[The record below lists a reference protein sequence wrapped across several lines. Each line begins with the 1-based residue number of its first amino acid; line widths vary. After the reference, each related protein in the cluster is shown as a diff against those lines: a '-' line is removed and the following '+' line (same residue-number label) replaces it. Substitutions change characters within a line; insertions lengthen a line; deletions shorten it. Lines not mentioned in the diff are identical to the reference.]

1 MARRNARTD
10 PSPFVFVDT
19 AGWLA
24 LLNPKDGMHSQAV
37 AARGELQR
45 RRMRLRTTEFVLIE
59 VADAF
64 AEPPLR
70 AVVVEFYH
78 GLRQANTPLTLEIV
92 PVSEDL
98 LARGWMLYGQRLD
111 KGWGLTDCISMVV
124 MQEQGITEAFT
135 SDHHFTQAGFTILLS
150 HKPSGT

>member
-1 MARRNARTD
+1 M
-10 PSPFVFVDT
+10 SPFVFMDT

-24 LLNPKDGMHSQAV
+24 LLNSKDGLHTQAAAVQSQ
-37 AARGELQR
+37 LQQR
-45 RRMRLRTTEFVLIE
+45 RMKLVTTEFVLIE
-59 VADAF
+59 VADAL

-70 AVVVEFYH
+70 AVSVEFYR
-78 GLRQANTPLTLEIV
+78 GLRQADTPFVVAIM

-98 LARGWMLYGQRLD
+98 LAKGWGLYSQRPD

-135 SDHHFTQAGFTILLS
+135 SDHHFTQAGFSILLS
-150 HKPSGT
+150 HKP